1 MFNLNNTGGKMT
13 TPKKKWLVVEV
24 ITFSETSES
33 RTLSKVADTFDQA
46 LKLKVCLE
54 ELAKDERTDK
64 HYYIASDSETI
75 LNKVIGEH
83 NESVENGTYYEKNPD
98 IKKPEPIENGSA
110 EEMPF

>member
-1 MFNLNNTGGKMT
+1 MFNLIKGESM

-75 LNKVIGEH
+75 LNKVIGTP
-83 NESVENGTYYEKNPD
+83 NSQSSAPLARYDVEPCFT
-98 IKKPEPIENGSA
+98 ISPII
-110 EEMPF
+110 

>member
-1 MFNLNNTGGKMT
+1 MFNLIKGESM

-24 ITFSETSES
+24 ITFSETRES

-83 NESVENGTYYEKNPD
+83 NKSIENGTYYEEHPD
-98 IKKPEPIENGSA
+98 VKKPSE